1 LPPVWGKGGGPRHD
15 ERRLHEL
22 KKMVFQ
28 MSDFDLVLSGTLV
41 LPTRI
46 LQGGYVAVRDGKIA
60 EVGQG
65 IAPAA
70 RERHEL
76 GEALILPGAIDAQ
89 VHSLS
94 QKDQEDFIW
103 STRSAAAGGVTTI
116 VDMPYD
122 EGNLVCSAEAVNR
135 KVAHA
140 GPQARVDFALYGT
153 IDPEEGAKRIREQ
166 VEAGVAAFKFS
177 TFGTDAKRFP
187 RIPPALLEKCF
198 AAIAPTGLTAGV
210 HNEDDEAVR
219 AAIDKVKAA
228 GITDYRAHGLSRPP
242 LTELLAMHEIYETGA
257 ATGCPAHVVH
267 CSLGRGYDIA
277 AAYRAQGFEASIEAC
292 IHYLVLDE
300 ENDVKRL
307 GGKAKINPPI
317 RPRAEVEKLWRH
329 VAAGNVTLVSTDHVS
344 WSENRK
350 ANPDMLANASG
361 VPGLE
366 VMLPLFV
373 KGALERGVPLTWAAR
388 LMAQNPARHFRID
401 HVKGA
406 LEPGKDADIAVLLP
420 NEKTYD
426 AAATGNNVVG
436 WSPYN
441 GIKLPWTLGATYLR
455 GKLAFDG
462 TQVVSEPGAGRF
474 VRPPV
479 SHVIAGV
486 Q

>member
-1 LPPVWGKGGGPRHD
+1 
-15 ERRLHEL
+15 
-22 KKMVFQ
+22 
-28 MSDFDLVLSGTLV
+28 MSDFDLVLKGTVV
-41 LPTRI
+41 LPDRI
-46 LQGGYVAVRDGKIA
+46 VESGHVAIRDGKISL
-60 EVGQG
+60 VGQG
-65 IAPAA
+65 AMPAA
-70 RERHEL
+70 RERHDL
-76 GEALILPGAIDAQ
+76 GKALILPGAIDAQ

-122 EGNLVCSAEAVNR
+122 EGNLVCSAEAVQR
-135 KVAHA
+135 KIDQA

-153 IDPEEGAKRIREQ
+153 VDPEEGPARIGEM

-177 TFGTDAKRFP
+177 TFGTDPKRFP
-187 RIPPALLEKCF
+187 RIPAALLEACF

-228 GITDYRAHGLSRPP
+228 GITDYRAHGMSRPP
-242 LTELLAMHEIYETGA
+242 LTELLATNQIYETGA

-267 CSLGRGYDIA
+267 CSVGRGYDIA
-277 AAYRAQGFEASIEAC
+277 AAYRAQGFRATIECC
-292 IHYLVLDE
+292 IHYLILDE

-329 VAAGNVTLVSTDHVS
+329 VADGTVTLVSTDHVS

-350 ANPDMLANASG
+350 TNPDMLANSSG

-366 VMLPLFV
+366 VMVPLFV
-373 KGALERGVPLTWAAR
+373 KGALERGIPLTRAVQ
-388 LMAQNPARHFRID
+388 LMALNPARHFRLD
-401 HVKGA
+401 HQKGA
-406 LEPGKDADIAVLLP
+406 LEVGKDADIAVLTP
-420 NEKTYD
+420 ESYTYD
-426 AAATGNNVVG
+426 AAESGNNVVG

-441 GIKLPWTLGATYLR
+441 GIRLPWRVASTYNR
-455 GKLAFDG
+455 GNLVFDG
-462 TQVVSEPGAGRF
+462 KTVLAAPGAGQF
-474 VRPPV
+474 VRPLASLLLREAV
-479 SHVIAGV
+479 
-486 Q
+486 

>member
-1 LPPVWGKGGGPRHD
+1 
-15 ERRLHEL
+15 
-22 KKMVFQ
+22 
-28 MSDFDLVLSGTLV
+28 MSDFDLVLKGTVV
-41 LPTRI
+41 LPDRI
-46 LQGGYVAVRDGKIA
+46 VESGHVAVRDGKISL
-60 EVGQG
+60 VGQG
-65 IAPAA
+65 AMPAA
-70 RERHEL
+70 RERHDL
-76 GEALILPGAIDAQ
+76 GKALILPGAIDAQ

-122 EGNLVCSAEAVNR
+122 EGNLVCSAEAVQR
-135 KVAHA
+135 KIDQAS
-140 GPQARVDFALYGT
+140 PQARVDFALYGT
-153 IDPEEGAKRIREQ
+153 VDPEEGAARIGEM

-177 TFGTDAKRFP
+177 TFGTDPKRFP
-187 RIPPALLEKCF
+187 RIPAALLEECF

-242 LTELLAMHEIYETGA
+242 LTELLATNQIYETGA

-267 CSLGRGYDIA
+267 CSVGRGYDIA
-277 AAYRAQGFEASIEAC
+277 AAYRAQGFRATIECC

-300 ENDVKRL
+300 ENDVRRL

-329 VAAGNVTLVSTDHVS
+329 VADGTVTLVSTDHVS

-350 ANPDMLANASG
+350 TNPDMLANASG

-366 VMLPLFV
+366 VMVPLFV
-373 KGALERGVPLTWAAR
+373 KGALERGIPLTRAAE
-388 LMAQNPARHFRID
+388 LMALNPARHFRLD
-401 HVKGA
+401 HQKGA
-406 LEPGKDADIAVLLP
+406 LEVGKDADIAVLTP
-420 NEKTYD
+420 EPYTYD
-426 AAATGNNVVG
+426 AAESGNNVVG

-441 GIKLPWTLGATYLR
+441 GIRLPWRVASTYNR
-455 GKLAFDG
+455 GNRVFDG
-462 TQVVSEPGAGRF
+462 NTVIAAPGAGQF
-474 VRPPV
+474 VRPLASLPLREAV
-479 SHVIAGV
+479 
-486 Q
+486 